1 LRADVAPERLESALV
16 AKVAITGA
24 EHPDTLLPWERPWL
38 RPLRRA
44 ARGRAACGPQG
55 PAAEAGRCL
64 SGSGRIWTRAIGDQL
79 LTFSELTGRL
89 SFASSGGG
97 VVPEIDPVMG
107 GSALSLVAGVL
118 AMLEQRRRRRRSAPS
133 LAA

>member
-1 LRADVAPERLESALV
+1 
-16 AKVAITGA
+16 
-24 EHPDTLLPWERPWL
+24 
-38 RPLRRA
+38 
-44 ARGRAACGPQG
+44 
-55 PAAEAGRCL
+55 
-64 SGSGRIWTRAIGDQL
+64 L

-97 VVPEIDPVMG
+97 VVPEIDPAMG

-118 AMLEQRRRRRRSAPS
+118 AMLEQRRWRRGSAPS